1 VKYAWIKN
9 HMTEFPVELMCR
21 FMRVSRSAYY
31 AWLHHTPTTGKKDDA
46 DLTGIIQTLFTKSRA
61 TSGTRRLKIELGRK
75 GRAVSRRRIGRLMRE
90 AGLACKTKRKF
101 KATTNSN
108 HDHPIAPNH
117 LDRQF
122 TVERP
127 NQAYVGDI
135 TYIHTQEGW
144 LYLAVVIDLFSRQVV
159 GWSMAEH
166 MRAKLVNDALLM
178 ALWKRKPDKG
188 LVWHTDRGSQY
199 ASESHR
205 TLLTQHGIRQSM
217 SRKGNCWDNA
227 VSESFFHTLKT
238 ELVHQE
244 SYQNRDEA
252 KKAIFEYIEVF
263 YNRERLHSANGYW
276 SPVDYELQCK
286 AA

>member
-1 VKYAWIKN
+1 MKYAWIKN
-9 HMTEFPVELMCR
+9 HMTEFPVGLMCR

-46 DLTGIIQTLFTKSRA
+46 DLTGVIQALFTKSRA
-61 TSGTRRLKIELGRK
+61 TSGTRRLKIELDRK
-75 GRAVSRRRIGRLMRE
+75 GRAASRRRIGRLMRE

-188 LVWHTDRGSQY
+188 LVWHTDR
-199 ASESHR
+199 R
-205 TLLTQHGIRQSM
+205 
-217 SRKGNCWDNA
+217 RKATGLC
-227 VSESFFHTLKT
+227 
-238 ELVHQE
+238 
-244 SYQNRDEA
+244 
-252 KKAIFEYIEVF
+252 
-263 YNRERLHSANGYW
+263 
-276 SPVDYELQCK
+276 
-286 AA
+286 